1 MNETNA
7 QAPSPQTT
15 TADTHAVWREL
26 TPAGE
31 TLSSD
36 EIELVA
42 GGLGCHRTTP
52 IGGDD
57 FTCVG
62 GWYD

>member
-1 MNETNA
+1 MNETHA
-7 QAPSPQTT
+7 QALSQQATT
-15 TADTHAVWREL
+15 DDSRAGWREL

-57 FTCVG
+57 FTCSG

>member
-1 MNETNA
+1 MNETTA
-7 QAPSPQTT
+7 QAPSPQASTDD
-15 TADTHAVWREL
+15 ACGGWREL
-26 TPAGE
+26 TTAGE

-57 FTCVG
+57 FTCIG